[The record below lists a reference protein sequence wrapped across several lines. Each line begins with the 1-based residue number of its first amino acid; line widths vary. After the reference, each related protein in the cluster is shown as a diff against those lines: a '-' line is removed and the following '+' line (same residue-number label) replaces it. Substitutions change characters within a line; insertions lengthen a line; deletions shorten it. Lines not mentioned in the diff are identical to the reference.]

1 MPCIKTGNAGNPKKD
16 RLQMSKKTFILN
28 DETVKNSY
36 GFRVLTAGISL
47 ERFAANPVCLN
58 NHSNHTKDVLG
69 AWADVKADGALL
81 TATPDFDTEDTDG
94 KEVVRKVLSGKLKAC
109 SIGIIIEPEHVLAL
123 ENGDIVVTKCELM
136 EASIVAVPSNANAV
150 VLYSQD
156 GNPLTEQQTKQI
168 VLAAQTAKPFT
179 KPDNPD
185 NMKILLSHLQL
196 AEGSTEAAVL
206 EAIKGI
212 EAKLTASK
220 NENVKLQA
228 DYDALVK
235 ADNDRKAAD
244 LSAKIDAA
252 VKDGRIDADAKAT
265 FAELS
270 YESATKLLA
279 TLKPRKPVAEQIDN
293 PADASEK
300 YEKLS
305 FEELRKQN
313 KLAALKAEFPD
324 IYEQKFEE
332 QFGYKPGGK
341 K

>member
-1 MPCIKTGNAGNPKKD
+1 
-16 RLQMSKKTFILN
+16 MSKKTFILN

-69 AWADVKADGALL
+69 AWADVKTDGALL

-156 GNPLTEQQTKQI
+156 GNPLTDQQTKQI
-168 VLAAQTAKPFT
+168 VLAAQTAKPFE
-179 KPDNPD
+179 KPD
-185 NMKILLSHLQL
+185 NMKLITAHLQL
-196 AEGSTEAAVL
+196 DDSANESAIL
-206 EAIKGI
+206 EAVKGI

-235 ADNDRKAAD
+235 ADSDRKAAD

-279 TLKPRKPVAEQIDN
+279 TLKPRKPVAEQIDS
-293 PADASEK
+293 PAAASEK

-305 FEELRKQN
+305 FDELRKQN

>member
-1 MPCIKTGNAGNPKKD
+1 MTPT
-16 RLQMSKKTFILN
+16 MSKKTFILN
-28 DETVKNSY
+28 DETIKNSH

-47 ERFAANPVCLN
+47 ERFNSNPVCLN

-69 AWADVKADGALL
+69 TWANVTADGTLL
-81 TATPDFDTEDTDG
+81 TATPEFDTEDSDG
-94 KEVVRKVLSGKLKAC
+94 KEVVRKVEAGKLKAC
-109 SIGIIIEPEHVLAL
+109 SIGIMIDPEHVVVL
-123 ENGDIVVTKCELM
+123 ENGDVMVTKCELM

-168 VLAAQTAKPFT
+168 MLNAQTAKPFE
-179 KPDNPD
+179 KPD
-185 NMKILLSHLQL
+185 NMKLITAHLQL
-196 AEGSTEAAVL
+196 DDNANETAIL
-206 EAIKGI
+206 EAVKSI

-220 NENVKLQA
+220 QENVKLKA

-235 ADNDRKAAD
+235 AEEERKATE
-244 LSAKIDAA
+244 LSALIDAA
-252 VKDGRIDADAKAT
+252 VKDGRIDADAEAT

-279 TLKPRKPVAEQIDN
+279 TLKPRKTVAEQIDS
-293 PADASEK
+293 PAAASEK

-324 IYEQKFEE
+324 IYDQKFEE
-332 QFGYKPGGK
+332 QFGYKPGEK

>member
-1 MPCIKTGNAGNPKKD
+1 
-16 RLQMSKKTFILN
+16 MSKKTFILN
-28 DETVKNSY
+28 DENVKNSY
-36 GFRVLTAGISL
+36 GFRVLTAGIGL
-47 ERFAANPVCLN
+47 ERFNANPVCLN

-69 AWADVKADGALL
+69 AWADVKTDGALL
-81 TATPDFDTEDTDG
+81 TATPDFDTEDADG

-168 VLAAQTAKPFT
+168 VLAAQTAKPFE
-179 KPDNPD
+179 KPD
-185 NMKILLSHLQL
+185 NMKIILSHLQL

-235 ADNDRKAAD
+235 AETDRKAAE
-244 LSAKIDAA
+244 LSAQIDAA
-252 VKDGRIDADAKAT
+252 VLDGRIDADAKAT
-265 FAELS
+265 FAELN
-270 YESATKLLA
+270 YETATKLLA
-279 TLKPRKPVAEQIDN
+279 TLKPRKSVEGQMEK
-293 PADASEK
+293 PAAAADK
-300 YEKLS
+300 YAKLS
-305 FEELRKQN
+305 FQELRKQN

-324 IYEQKFEE
+324 IYNEKFEE
-332 QFGYKPGGK
+332 EFGYKPGENK
-341 K
+341 

>member
-1 MPCIKTGNAGNPKKD
+1 
-16 RLQMSKKTFILN
+16 MSKKTFILN
-28 DETVKNSY
+28 DENVKNSY
-36 GFRVLTAGISL
+36 GFRVLTAGIGM
-47 ERFAANPVCLN
+47 ERFNANPVCLN

-69 AWADVKADGALL
+69 AWTDIKADGALL
-81 TATPDFDTEDTDG
+81 TATPDFDTEDEDG
-94 KEVVRKVLSGKLKAC
+94 KEVVRKVEAGKLKAC
-109 SIGIIIEPEHVLAL
+109 SIGIMIEPEHVLAL
-123 ENGDIVVTKCELM
+123 ENGDVVVTKCELM

-150 VLYSQD
+150 VLYNQE

-168 VLAAQTAKPFT
+168 VLAAQTAKPFI

-212 EAKLTASK
+212 EAKLTASENK
-220 NENVKLQA
+220 NVKLQA
-228 DYDALVK
+228 DYDALKK
-235 ADNDRKAAD
+235 AEADRQTAELNALLD
-244 LSAKIDAA
+244 GA
-252 VKDGRIDADAKAT
+252 VKDGRIDAAAKAT

-270 YESATKLLA
+270 YDQATKLLA
-279 TLKPRKPVAEQIDN
+279 TFKPRESVEGQIDK
-293 PADASEK
+293 PAAAAAK

-305 FEELRKQN
+305 FEDLRKQN

-332 QFGYKPGGK
+332 QFGHKPGEK
-341 K
+341 

>member
-1 MPCIKTGNAGNPKKD
+1 
-16 RLQMSKKTFILN
+16 MSRKTFILN
-28 DETVKNSY
+28 DENIKNSY

-81 TATPDFDTEDTDG
+81 TASADFDTEDPDG
-94 KEVVRKVLSGKLKAC
+94 KEVVRKVEAGKLKAC
-109 SIGIIIEPEHVLAL
+109 SIGIIIDPESVTVL
-123 ENGDIVVTKCELM
+123 ESGDVLVTKCELM

-168 VLAAQTAKPFT
+168 LLNAQTAKPFE
-179 KPDNPD
+179 KPD
-185 NMKILLSHLQL
+185 NMKLITAHLQL
-196 AEGSTEAAVL
+196 DDIANETAILDAV
-206 EAIKGI
+206 KGI

-220 NENVKLQA
+220 NENLKLKA

-235 ADNDRKAAD
+235 ADADRKAAD

-252 VKDGRIDADAKAT
+252 VKDGRIDADAKPT

-279 TLKPRKPVAEQIDN
+279 TLKPRKTVEEQIESTG
-293 PADASEK
+293 AASEK
-300 YEKLS
+300 YEKLN

-324 IYEQKFEE
+324 IYDQKFEE
-332 QFGYKPGGK
+332 QFGYKPGEK

>member
-1 MPCIKTGNAGNPKKD
+1 
-16 RLQMSKKTFILN
+16 MSKKTFVLN
-28 DETVKNSY
+28 DENVKNSY

-69 AWADVKADGALL
+69 AWTDVKADGALL
-81 TATPDFDTEDTDG
+81 TATPEFDTEDADG

-168 VLAAQTAKPFT
+168 VLAAQTAKPFE
-179 KPDNPD
+179 KPNT
-185 NMKILLSHLQL
+185 MKLITAYLQL
-196 AEGSTEAAVL
+196 EDNATEQSIL
-206 EAIKGI
+206 EAVKGI

-220 NENVKLQA
+220 NENAKLQK

-235 ADNDRKAAD
+235 AESDRQAAD

-252 VKDGRIDADAKAT
+252 VADGRIDAEAKAT

-270 YESATKLLA
+270 YESATNLLA
-279 TLKPRKPVAEQIDN
+279 TLKPRKTVKDQIDS
-293 PADASEK
+293 PTSAAEK
-300 YEKLS
+300 YAKLS
-305 FEELRKQN
+305 WDEMHKKDMLVN
-313 KLAALKAEFPD
+313 LKAEFPD
-324 IYEQKFEE
+324 IYEQKYEE
-332 QFGYKPGGK
+332 KFGK
-341 K
+341 KPAK